1 MFLSPS
7 SFRVMASTP
16 RKRRSRYLVQ
26 AREIAAKQ
34 GIPLDENCWE
44 QIWLLLDQFAE
55 TPYVYAIADRSR
67 GLVKFGKSV
76 NPGARMSAIKTGNA
90 ADLRLWGFCR
100 ETVALCERSVHAEL
114 KRHRVAREWFL
125 INDDTVRVVN
135 KIRESAGLAGLNV
148 YCPV

>member
-26 AREIAAKQ
+26 AREIASKQ
-34 GIPLDENCWE
+34 GVQLDEGSWE
-44 QIWLLLDQFAE
+44 QIWDLLDKFSE

-76 NPGARMSAIKTGNA
+76 NPGARMNAIKTGNA

-100 ETVALCERSVHAEL
+100 ETVSLCERSVHAEL
-114 KRHRVAREWFL
+114 KPHRVAREWFL
-125 INDDTVRVVN
+125 INADTVRVVN
-135 KIRESAGLAGLNV
+135 KIRDTAGLDALNV